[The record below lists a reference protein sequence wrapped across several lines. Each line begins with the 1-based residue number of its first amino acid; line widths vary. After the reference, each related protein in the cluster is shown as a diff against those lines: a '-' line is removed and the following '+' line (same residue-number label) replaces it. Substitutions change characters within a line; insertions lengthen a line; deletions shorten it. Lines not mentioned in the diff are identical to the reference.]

1 MKNINILLSGIALAA
16 LLCPLSGQQIRLA
29 GDEAARPASRA
40 ASSAEDQ
47 DQDNALLSAP
57 ALGYYV
63 RGKHVRLMLGV
74 PGAAHL
80 SDTLPG
86 LPGTARAIAAPGH
99 DWVLTLSKQTAH
111 AWRPETGESWPLPGV
126 DGLPSATALSP
137 SGREAAFYY
146 EKDGRLLVYGGLPD
160 HPELLHSAAHL
171 LWPRG
176 ISELA
181 LAPGAAALAGLAPD
195 GLYLLSPDPE
205 ATPVAIHSATG
216 LRSLSF
222 GASDARIAF
231 LDSEAGALM
240 VATRQNDSYFVQ
252 PAAGAGQGLSNPEH
266 AAFDAAGLL
275 WVASREAA
283 ALWRVDP
290 ATGTVERFDSQ
301 APGRV
306 ERLRLRGALL
316 VSSPEEPATQ
326 IALLHDGLAGL
337 SWVPAPT
344 VPAEL
349 AAVETAQE
357 VRQ

>member
-1 MKNINILLSGIALAA
+1 MKKINILLSGLALTA
-16 LLCPLSGQQIRLA
+16 LLCPLAAQQIRLA
-29 GDEAARPASRA
+29 GGDTATPATRT
-40 ASSAEDQ
+40 ASNAEDQ
-47 DQDNALLSAP
+47 EQDYAQLGAP
-57 ALGYYV
+57 TLGYYV
-63 RGKHVRLMLGV
+63 RGKNVRLMLGV

-80 SDTLPG
+80 SEVLPG
-86 LPGTARAIAAPGH
+86 LKGTARAIAAPGH
-99 DWVLTLSKQTAH
+99 EWVLTLSKQTAH
-111 AWRPETGESWPLPGV
+111 AWRPETGEAWPLPGV

-137 SGREAAFYY
+137 SGREAAFYF
-146 EKDGRLLVYGGLPD
+146 EQDGRLLVYGGLPD

-181 LAPGAAALAGLAPD
+181 LAPGAASLAGLAPD

-205 ATPVAIHSATG
+205 STPVAIHAATG

-231 LDSEAGALM
+231 LDSRKRAHGRHPAERLVLRPTRAACPGRLTIPNTPPVTPRASSGSPAGKPPPSGAS
-240 VATRQNDSYFVQ
+240 TRHRHRRPFRL
-252 PAAGAGQGLSNPEH
+252 P
-266 AAFDAAGLL
+266 
-275 WVASREAA
+275 
-283 ALWRVDP
+283 
-290 ATGTVERFDSQ
+290 

-326 IALLHDGLAGL
+326 IALLHDGLVTQLGPRAHC
-337 SWVPAPT
+337 ARRT
-344 VPAEL
+344 AAAEP
-349 AAVETAQE
+349 AQE

>member
-1 MKNINILLSGIALAA
+1 MKKINILLSGIALTA
-16 LLCPLSGQQIRLA
+16 LLCPLAAQQIHLA
-29 GDEAARPASRA
+29 GGDTARPATRT
-40 ASSAEDQ
+40 ASNAEDQ
-47 DQDNALLSAP
+47 EQDYAQLGAP
-57 ALGYYV
+57 TLGYYV
-63 RGKHVRLMLGV
+63 RGKNVRLMLGV

-80 SDTLPG
+80 SEVLPG
-86 LPGTARAIAAPGH
+86 LKGTARAIAAPGH
-99 DWVLTLSKQTAH
+99 EWVLTLSKQTAH
-111 AWRPETGESWPLPGV
+111 AWRPETGEAWPLPGV

-137 SGREAAFYY
+137 SGREAAFYF
-146 EKDGRLLVYGGLPD
+146 EQDGRLLVYGGLPD

-181 LAPGAAALAGLAPD
+181 LAPGAATLAGLAPD

-205 ATPVAIHSATG
+205 STPVAIHAATG

-252 PAAGAGQGLSNPEH
+252 PAAGAGQGLAHPEY
-266 AAFDAAGLL
+266 AAYDAAGLL

-290 ATGTVERFDSQ
+290 ATGTVDRFDSP

-349 AAVETAQE
+349 AAAEPAQE